1 VRVVHAAQRHS
12 AFVAFSC
19 TIILA
24 RPQDLARGPKCQ
36 VVFWVVF
43 ELELGPGRI
52 RGESKRS
59 LSQFMRMYL
68 LCASLDD
75 LRGARC
81 WHEVRAATLHS
92 VDQILIHDHN
102 ACVDGP
108 LGSRAD

>member
-1 VRVVHAAQRHS
+1 MYGWAKARSARCFSPGVCRDRSYRTSSLGCPRVRVVHAAQRHS

-24 RPQDLARGPKCQ
+24 RPQDLAMGPKCQ

-81 WHEVRAATLHS
+81 
-92 VDQILIHDHN
+92 
-102 ACVDGP
+102 
-108 LGSRAD
+108 